1 MRRALVL
8 AAMGLS
14 LSACFDEPRL
24 KADTESNFKNS
35 LAIINKSLSIDDNE
49 KLDSALKD
57 IVLVQTDGYGPLSEA
72 TVYRAAAEKLGVPP
86 NDQSI
91 ALLIYGVR
99 PALETSFATN
109 WIGNRAALVV
119 KYARQLVEGRSAK
132 EILAIAQGERRRAVG
147 LALTIYREQLEK
159 AKSALDRVQAEAEDA
174 TRSEAKAKE
183 LLGQIQI
190 SAARFRLQKSRLQ
203 DEPVISFTIA
213 K

>member
-24 KADTESNFKNS
+24 KAETESNFKNS
-35 LAIINKSLSIDDNE
+35 LATINKSLSIDDNE

-91 ALLIYGVR
+91 ALLDMEFAQPSRLVLRRTG
-99 PALETSFATN
+99 LET
-109 WIGNRAALVV
+109 
-119 KYARQLVEGRSAK
+119 
-132 EILAIAQGERRRAVG
+132 AQR
-147 LALTIYREQLEK
+147 
-159 AKSALDRVQAEAEDA
+159 
-174 TRSEAKAKE
+174 
-183 LLGQIQI
+183 
-190 SAARFRLQKSRLQ
+190 
-203 DEPVISFTIA
+203 
-213 K
+213 